1 MSNASKLDEQVPTMN
16 RIFFSRLVSL
26 SLLLLSACSS
36 YAPPTPIAGLS
47 RENIE
52 ARMGSPETVRQLASG
67 SVLEFPSGPYG
78 FHTWFVYL
86 GAGGRAVRSEQ
97 VLTEQNFLRVT
108 PGMKQEEVRQLLGKP
123 GETYALA
130 RARGEVW
137 SYRYENQDCRW
148 FQVEL
153 TQEKTV
159 RSAGLGQLPECDPR
173 RDD

>member
-1 MSNASKLDEQVPTMN
+1 MSNAFKVDEQVPAMH
-16 RIFFSRLVSL
+16 RLLSSCLLSL

-36 YAPPTPIAGLS
+36 YAPPTPVAGLS
-47 RENIE
+47 RESIE
-52 ARMGSPETVRQLASG
+52 ARMGPSATVRQLASG

-86 GAGGRAVRSEQ
+86 ETGGRAVRAEQ

-108 PGMKQEEVRQLLGKP
+108 PGMMQEEVRQLLGKP

-130 RARGEVW
+130 RARGVVW